1 MEQQTVKSVY
11 LLSDS
16 LNNNESTKAAEV
28 SLTIISDLAEMIVKD
43 NLESAISIKRLLDD
57 ETISLE
63 VTDYPNYTLGRVH
76 AMIELMNFIEV
87 FNKKNNK

>member
-28 SLTIISDLAEMIVKD
+28 SLTIISDLAEMIVKG
-43 NLESAISIKRLLDD
+43 NLESATSIKRLLDD

-76 AMIELMNFIEV
+76 AMIELMNFIELL
-87 FNKKNNK
+87 NKKNNK